1 MKIIKLICL
10 MGLMSLFAAF
20 TTPNSFNEGYQ
31 VGDKA
36 SDFKLKNVD
45 GKFVSLSDYA
55 EAKGFLVIF
64 TCNSCPYANAYED
77 RIIELD
83 KKYQKIGVPVVAINP
98 NSPEVQPKD
107 SFENM
112 QKRAKA
118 KDYTFPYLLDENQ
131 EVFPMYG
138 AQRTP
143 HCFLLEKTDGGYEV
157 KYIGAIDD
165 NYQDAEAVEVKYVEN
180 AIDAML
186 SGNEIEI
193 KNTKAIGCSIKV

>member
-1 MKIIKLICL
+1 